1 MYLCRCLFLRKQV
14 RILYFPHEK
23 QRKGSA
29 DKPDSRRCSFPQ
41 EMEEAGGS
49 PEGAEVQNCTLFSPL
64 WALFGY
70 FLARQKVTTSR
81 PQTRR
86 EQRKKI
92 TLIFRQHRTNEVVG
106 WRMDFSSDANAN
118 FEGLLAVNRE
128 ICMTQMAEKTSTDAP
143 PNCAVV
149 P

>member
-1 MYLCRCLFLRKQV
+1 MRVYLCRCLFLRKQV

-49 PEGAEVQNCTLFSPL
+49 PEGAEVQTCTLFSPL

-70 FLARQKVTTSR
+70 FLARQKVT
-81 PQTRR
+81 
-86 EQRKKI
+86 
-92 TLIFRQHRTNEVVG
+92 
-106 WRMDFSSDANAN
+106 
-118 FEGLLAVNRE
+118 
-128 ICMTQMAEKTSTDAP
+128 
-143 PNCAVV
+143 
-149 P
+149 

>member
-1 MYLCRCLFLRKQV
+1 MRVYLCRCLFLRKQV

-41 EMEEAGGS
+41 EMEEAGG
-49 PEGAEVQNCTLFSPL
+49 VQNCTLFSPL
-64 WALFGY
+64 WALFGT
-70 FLARQKVTTSR
+70 FLARQKVTTLR

-92 TLIFRQHRTNEVVG
+92 TLIFRQHRTNEVV
-106 WRMDFSSDANAN
+106 
-118 FEGLLAVNRE
+118 
-128 ICMTQMAEKTSTDAP
+128 P
-143 PNCAVV
+143 
-149 P
+149 